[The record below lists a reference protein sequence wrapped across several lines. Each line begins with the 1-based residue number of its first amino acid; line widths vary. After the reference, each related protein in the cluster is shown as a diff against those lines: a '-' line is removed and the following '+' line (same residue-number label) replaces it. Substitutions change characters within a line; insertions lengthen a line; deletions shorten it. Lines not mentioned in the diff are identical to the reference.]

1 MANTPRE
8 PGDRVGI
15 GVIWALG
22 AALLASSCGGDSS
35 DSAIVQGGG
44 AVATCG
50 VASAA
55 GTAVTADVSNV
66 SVTCSERLHTVG
78 GAISGLTRAGL
89 VLADGAHIVSVP
101 ANTTSFTL
109 LAPVVQTNSYAL
121 AVAGQPA
128 GLTCS
133 VSNASGSMPASNAT
147 SVKVKCLNTAD
158 TVGGTAADLKV
169 RRLMLFLALARSA
182 RSARP

>member
-1 MANTPRE
+1 MASTPRE

-44 AVATCG
+44 SVATCG

-66 SVTCSERLHTVG
+66 SVTCSERFHTVG

-133 VSNASGSMPASNAT
+133 VSNASGSMPASNVT
-147 SVKVKCLNTAD
+147 SVKVKCLNRAD

-169 RRLMLFLALARSA
+169 KRLMLFLALARSA

>member
-1 MANTPRE
+1 M
-8 PGDRVGI
+8 
-15 GVIWALG
+15 IWALG

-44 AVATCG
+44 SVTTCG
-50 VASAA
+50 VTSAA
-55 GTAVTADVSNV
+55 GTADVSNV
-66 SVTCSERLHTVG
+66 SATCSERFHTVG

-133 VSNASGSMPASNAT
+133 VSNASGSMPASNVT
-147 SVKVKCLNTAD
+147 SVKVKCLNRAD
-158 TVGGTAADLKV
+158 AIGGTAADLKV
-169 RRLMLFLALARSA
+169 KRLMLFLALARSA
-182 RSARP
+182 RSARL